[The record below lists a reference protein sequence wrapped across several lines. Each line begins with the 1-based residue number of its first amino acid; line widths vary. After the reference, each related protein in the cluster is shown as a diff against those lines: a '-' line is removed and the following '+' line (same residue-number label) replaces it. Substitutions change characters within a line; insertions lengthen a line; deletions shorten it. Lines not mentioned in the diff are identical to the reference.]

1 MAELPEKAWPL
12 LRRLVPPGTSLLVAT
27 SGGPDSQ
34 ALLDVIATLASRL
47 GLRAVY
53 AAGVH
58 HGLRPEADGEL
69 DLAEAL
75 ARRHGVSFA
84 RLRVQVEPHGNLL
97 DNARRVRYAALLGHA
112 DVVGAER
119 IAVAHTAND
128 QAETVLFH
136 LTRGTGLAG
145 AAGMKPRRGRIV
157 RPLLACTRD
166 DVLAHLEA
174 HAIAFAR
181 DPSNDDPRRTRAR
194 LRASVLP
201 ALGSLN
207 ARAVENIARFAR
219 RARRDQGVLEG
230 LARRR
235 LLARLGPDRSLPAHA
250 ARGPLGE
257 RTVAAWLAAELGL
270 TSSHDV
276 ARVRALRR
284 AGARVTV
291 ANRIVVLDRDHY
303 RVMPEAYGYCLA
315 LAVPGETSAPGLGC
329 VLRGR
334 IEAAGADVR
343 ASSTARVA
351 FDADRLH
358 LPMDI
363 RPVRPGDRMQPFGL
377 EGHIKVGDLFT
388 NAKVPL
394 TSRASWPLL
403 IHGDEIAW
411 VVGVRRGAL
420 APVTPDTKRV
430 LVVEVDG
437 ALPSSA
443 C

>member
-1 MAELPEKAWPL
+1 MAEKAWPL
-12 LRRLVPPGTSLLVAT
+12 LQRLLPRGSSVLVGT

-34 ALLDVIATLASRL
+34 ALLDVVATLAPRL

-58 HGLRPEADGEL
+58 HGLRAEADREL
-69 DLAEAL
+69 DLAQEL
-75 ARRHGVSFA
+75 ARRHGVPFE
-84 RLRVQVEPHGNLL
+84 RLRVEVASHGNLL

-119 IAVAHTAND
+119 VAVAHTAND

-136 LTRGTGLAG
+136 LARGTGLDG

-157 RPLLACTRD
+157 RPLLACTRA

-174 HAIAFAR
+174 RGVPFAR

-201 ALGSLN
+201 GLGALN
-207 ARAVENIARFAR
+207 PRAVENIARFAR
-219 RARRDQGVLEG
+219 RARRDQAVLDR

-235 LLARLGPDRSLPAHA
+235 LDAALGDGGALATGA
-250 ARGPLGE
+250 ARGPLGA
-257 RTVAAWLAAELGL
+257 RTVAAWLAAQLGSS
-270 TSSHDV
+270 TSRDV

-291 ANRIVVLDRDHY
+291 SGRTILLDRDHY
-303 RVMPEAYGYCLA
+303 WVMNPIDAYCLP
-315 LAVPGETSAPGLGC
+315 LAVPGETKAPGLGL

-334 IEAAGADVR
+334 VESARPAEAWAG
-343 ASSTARVA
+343 STARVA

-363 RPVRPGDRMQPFGL
+363 RPVRPGDRMRPFGL
-377 EGHIKVGDLFT
+377 DGHIKVGDLFT

-394 TSRASWPLL
+394 TDRATWPLL
-403 IHGDEIAW
+403 THGDEIAW

-420 APVTPDTKRV
+420 APVTSDTKRV

-437 ALPSSA
+437 ALPRSA